1 MLCSFFYLTCTSIF
15 ELLRS
20 IKLFLFS
27 GQGTLAHSRVQSL
40 RDELLQFLLENS
52 DAVDTRS
59 ISNKSSEVGCLN
71 LYPLLELDTEAT
83 LDVLRCAFVEGEIL
97 KAISSLDGPVDTSM
111 QLQEEKNSISG
122 RKNFLIQN
130 VVDALVHVLDK
141 AICET
146 DESPAGDNITLV
158 DDWPSKKELIHL
170 FDFIATYVACGKAT
184 VSKDVVGQILEHL
197 ISNSDIPETVS
208 DFLPRVTANSVLS
221 RKREKQVLSLLEVIP
236 ETHWNPSSVLRMCE
250 KAQFF
255 QVLLPYSS
263 LF

>member
-1 MLCSFFYLTCTSIF
+1 M
-15 ELLRS
+15 
-20 IKLFLFS
+20 
-27 GQGTLAHSRVQSL
+27 
-40 RDELLQFLLENS
+40 
-52 DAVDTRS
+52 DTRS

-71 LYPLLELDTEAT
+71 LYHLLELDTEAT
-83 LDVLRCAFVEGEIL
+83 LDVLRCAFVEVEFL
-97 KAISSLDGPVDTSM
+97 KTNSSLDGPVDAIM
-111 QLQEEKNSISG
+111 ELQDEKNSISG

-130 VVDALVHVLDK
+130 VVDALVHVLGK

-146 DESPAGDNITLV
+146 DESPDGDNITLV

-197 ISNSDIPETVS
+197 ISNTHIPETS
-208 DFLPRVTANSVLS
+208 DFLPRVTANSVHS
-221 RKREKQVLSLLEVIP
+221 RKREKQVLSLLEVVP